1 MDLKPTN
8 DSEVAPARR
17 SLSAEASRQAELD
30 RLRRMSA
37 EERILEALNMT
48 QRYAWLKP
56 VVEDE

>member
-1 MDLKPTN
+1 MDPKPTN
-8 DSEVAPARR
+8 DSVVAPARR
-17 SLSAEASRQAELD
+17 SFSAEASRQAELD
-30 RLRRMSA
+30 RLRRMSV